1 MNSLSIDIKGG
12 LGNVMFQIATAYA
25 SSIENNM
32 LFTVDI
38 RNYYGAHHSLNKYSS
53 NILRNVVY
61 SDSDISYDY
70 FGEKEFKY
78 NELPKF
84 TSNTKLIGYFQSEK
98 YFKKYRNEILE
109 YFGPTNDIIDN
120 VKLKYG
126 DVLNKK
132 TCSIHVRRGDYLHLD
147 AFHPTLSIN
156 YYRESFNKLGN
167 DLVYLIFSDDI
178 SWCKENF
185 NFIPNKIFVD
195 DLEDYEEIY
204 LMSLCNNN
212 IIANSSFGWWGA
224 WLNKTIHKKIIF
236 PKVWFGPSLLY
247 HDTSDIYI
255 EKSIKL

>member
-1 MNSLSIDIKGG
+1 MNTLSIDIKGG

-25 SSIENNM
+25 ASIENNM
-32 LFTVDI
+32 LFTVDT
-38 RNYYGAHHSLNKYSS
+38 RNYHGSHYGLDKYSS

-61 SDSDISYDY
+61 SDLDISYNY

-84 TSNTKLIGYFQSEK
+84 TTNTKLNGYFQSEK

-109 YFGPTNDIIDN
+109 YFGPTKDIVDN

-132 TCSIHVRRGDYLHLD
+132 TCSIHVRRGDYLHLE
-147 AFHPTLSIN
+147 AFHPVLSIN
-156 YYRESFNKLGN
+156 YYKESFNKLGS

-178 SWCKENF
+178 SWCKKNF
-185 NFIPNKIFVD
+185 DFIPNKIFVD

-224 WLNKTIHKKIIF
+224 WLNKNIHKKIIF
-236 PKVWFGPSLLY
+236 PKVWFGHSLLY
-247 HDTSDIYI
+247 HDISDIYI
-255 EKSIKL
+255 DKSFKL